1 MNLEEM
7 VLEQAAKEFQL
18 AIDQEVFLSFF
29 DDRSMKIVWE
39 RDAAYPLIVIARIAY
54 DHGPVTQTGLRE
66 HNLEPIQLW
75 CMYNRCGKR
84 TSFDTFKFRNE
95 AELSMFLL
103 KWG

>member
-1 MNLEEM
+1 MNIQEV
-7 VLEQAAKEFQL
+7 VLEQAAKALQL
-18 AIDQEVFLSFF
+18 SIDQEIFRSFF
-29 DDRSMKIVWE
+29 DDKSMKIVWE

-75 CMYNRCGKR
+75 CMNNRCGKR

>member
-1 MNLEEM
+1 MNLQEI
-7 VLEQAAKEFQL
+7 VLDEAAKAIQL
-18 AIDQEVFLSFF
+18 TIDFGIFRSWLDNE
-29 DDRSMKIVWE
+29 SMKIVWE

-54 DHGPVTQTGLRE
+54 DHGPITQTGLRE

-75 CMYNRCGKR
+75 CMHNRCGR
-84 TSFDTFKFRNE
+84 RISFDTFQFRNE